1 MMFSII
7 ISNVKPPRSKLV
19 KLSKEQ
25 AARNR
30 EQIIEVASRLFRQRG
45 IDAVSLSQIMD
56 AAGFTHGGFY
66 NHFADKGAL
75 AVEAC
80 LTAFEQSVGLIERS
94 TNEGLE
100 PYVKGYLSPAHRDG
114 DGGCPATALAVE
126 AARHPEVQAAYASGL
141 EAMLEAFIEAMVRSG
156 QVAPREARTAALR
169 KLSELVGALTLAR
182 AVRTA
187 EPKLS
192 NEILRASREPAA

>member
-1 MMFSII
+1 M
-7 ISNVKPPRSKLV
+7 

-30 EQIIEVASRLFRQRG
+30 EQILDVASRLFRQRG
-45 IDAVSLSQIMD
+45 IDAVSVAEVMD

-75 AVEAC
+75 AVEAV
-80 LTAFEQSVGLIERS
+80 LATFEQSVSALERA
-94 TNEGLE
+94 TTDGVDA
-100 PYVKGYLSPAHRDG
+100 YVKGYLSPAHRDG
-114 DGGCPATALAVE
+114 DGCPATSLAPE
-126 AARHPEVQAAYASGL
+126 AARHPEVQAAYADGL
-141 EAMLEAFIEAMVRSG
+141 EAMIEMFAEALARSG
-156 QVAPREARTAALR
+156 QVAAREARTQAVR

-192 NEILRASREPAA
+192 NEILRASREP